1 MIVIII
7 IQILQWAKVSIY
19 FDNIT
24 LVKTKDFN
32 SPQEEVIYKPNKSR
46 ESNRIINNENPK
58 NNSNRNIKENDEKNK
73 EDKNNNN
80 INENNDNQI
89 MIEKEKKYNDNKENN
104 IKNEIFNNNNII
116 RDVIEEEKNEEDP
129 LMTYI
134 QSNRKISEEEIKNSS
149 KLRLEEMDGNL
160 FNGKIIEI
168 NAGGMVDGRNKKDGF
183 TIFGQKNIWSEENDQ
198 KQLDNNNND
207 LFIPDYELNNSKF
220 LLYPYIFAI
229 YYKKED
235 KSYYIRAYSGKGSD
249 NKILFIKLCN
259 DNKYIIKQKEIISAG
274 NIIFQVSLIEN
285 DYLEIINL
293 THKRSNNN
301 KQIFPGIHNKIVTIG
316 RHKDC
321 DFFFPKD
328 KSFSRYQTT
337 FQYDDNKKEW
347 SVIDGKDNKGSTNGT
362 WIFGTH
368 SFLIKNEM
376 IVEIL
381 NSKIK
386 ITEIKNDNIDNK

>member
-1 MIVIII
+1 M
-7 IQILQWAKVSIY
+7 
-19 FDNIT
+19 
-24 LVKTKDFN
+24 
-32 SPQEEVIYKPNKSR
+32 
-46 ESNRIINNENPK
+46 
-58 NNSNRNIKENDEKNK
+58 NIKENDEKNK

-80 INENNDNQI
+80 NDNEKNSQI
-89 MIEKEKKYNDNKENN
+89 ILDKNNYNNKEKKNKEN
-104 IKNEIFNNNNII
+104 
-116 RDVIEEEKNEEDP
+116 VEEEKNEEDP

-149 KLRLEEMDGNL
+149 KLILEEIEGSL

-168 NAGGMVDGRNKKDGF
+168 NAGGMVEGRNKSDGF
-183 TIFGQKNIWSEENDQ
+183 AIFGQKKNSNSEINEE
-198 KQLDNNNND
+198 KQINDNND
-207 LFIPDYELNNSKF
+207 IFIPDYELNYTKY
-220 LLYPYIFAI
+220 LLYPYIFTI

-259 DNKYIIKQKEIISAG
+259 EKKYILKQKELISAG
-274 NIIFQVSLIEN
+274 NIIFQVTPIEN
-285 DYLEIINL
+285 NCLEIINL
-293 THKRSNNN
+293 THKKSSNN
-301 KQIFPGIHNKIVTIG
+301 KQIFAGIHKKLVTIG

-337 FQYDDNKKEW
+337 FEFDENKKEW

-368 SFLIKNEM
+368 SFLIKKEM

-386 ITEIKNDNIDNK
+386 ITEINNDNLDNK

>member
-1 MIVIII
+1 VNT
-7 IQILQWAKVSIY
+7 
-19 FDNIT
+19 NI
-24 LVKTKDFN
+24 DFN
-32 SPQEEVIYKPNKSR
+32 SPQEEVICKSNKSKD
-46 ESNRIINNENPK
+46 SNKNINNENVK
-58 NNSNRNIKENDEKNK
+58 NISNRNIKENDEKNK
-73 EDKNNNN
+73 EDKNEENNNNN
-80 INENNDNQI
+80 INENNNEQI
-89 MIEKEKKYNDNKENN
+89 IIEKNINTNNKDNNDKKEVFNDN
-104 IKNEIFNNNNII
+104 IKN
-116 RDVIEEEKNEEDP
+116 VIEEEKNEEDP

-134 QSNRKISEEEIKNSS
+134 QSNRKISDEEIKNAS
-149 KLRLEEMDGNL
+149 KLILEEIDGNL
-160 FNGKIIEI
+160 FNGKNIEI

-183 TIFGQKNIWSEENDQ
+183 TIFGQKNILNEETDNQ
-198 KQLDNNNND
+198 KQLVNNND
-207 LFIPDYELNNSKF
+207 IFVPDYELNITKL

-235 KSYYIRAYSGKGSD
+235 KSYHIRAYSGKGSD
-249 NKILFIKLCN
+249 NKILFIKLYN
-259 DNKYIIKQKEIISAG
+259 EHKYILKQKEIISAG
-274 NIIFQVSLIEN
+274 NIIFQVSPIEN
-285 DYLEIINL
+285 NCLEIINL
-293 THKRSNNN
+293 TNKKAINN

-337 FQYDDNKKEW
+337 FQYDETKKEW

-368 SFLIKNEM
+368 SFLIKKEM

-386 ITEIKNDNIDNK
+386 ITEIKSDNIDKK